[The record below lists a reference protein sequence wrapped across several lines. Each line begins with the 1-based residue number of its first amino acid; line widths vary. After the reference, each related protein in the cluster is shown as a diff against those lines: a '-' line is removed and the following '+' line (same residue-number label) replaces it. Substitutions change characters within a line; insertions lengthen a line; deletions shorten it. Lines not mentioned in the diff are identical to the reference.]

1 MQHSIYYFKQRKEA
15 IKLASTGFLQ
25 IYAYTSKA
33 QIPLQDAAITV
44 TDSDNQVIAFRLT
57 NRNGQLDAP
66 IAVTVPDRTESEY
79 PNPPERPY
87 SIVNI
92 YARAEDYE
100 MIHVEDVQLFANTQT
115 DQNLVFIPLS
125 EFPESYNKEETF
137 ITTPQAL

>member
-1 MQHSIYYFKQRKEA
+1 M
-15 IKLASTGFLQ
+15 
-25 IYAYTSKA
+25 
-33 QIPLQDAAITV
+33 QDAAITV
-44 TDSDNQVIAFRLT
+44 TDDDNQVIAFRLT
-57 NRNGQLDAP
+57 NRSGQLDAP
-66 IAVTVPDRTESEY
+66 IAVTVPDRTESEF

-100 MIHVEDVQLFANTQT
+100 MIHVKDVQLFANTQT
-115 DQNLVFIPLS
+115 DQNLVFIPLA